1 MWGDYMATV
10 IFPDHK
16 LIEKEGIAKGW
27 KRQQM
32 YDHYCAELRR
42 MNPSHFN
49 ADGPQKNT
57 LAMVKRIIH
66 ITDRYTGYDSWAV
79 TA

>member
-1 MWGDYMATV
+1 MVTV
-10 IFPDHK
+10 NFPDHK

-27 KRQQM
+27 TRQKM

-49 ADGPQKNT
+49 VDGSQKT
-57 LAMVKRIIH
+57 LWQWLKGLF
-66 ITDRYTGYDSWAV
+66 T
-79 TA
+79 